1 MNNLEIS
8 LLFKKKLFLLS
19 APYVHTAVPPG
30 WPLSKWSVFD
40 EAAVEGGLQVCVFV
54 SLRPSEVKEQ
64 R

>member
-40 EAAVEGGLQVCVFV
+40 EAAVEGGPAGLRICVIETIG
-54 SLRPSEVKEQ
+54 S
-64 R
+64 